1 MKKFS
6 VITLSI
12 SCCIFA
18 VLSLTACKE
27 EHLHSY
33 VDSVTAPTCTEQG
46 FTTHTC
52 ECGESYIDS
61 YISALGHDFTNY
73 ISNGDMTCTKDG
85 TKTAKCNRANCP
97 ALDTKNDDNAKASHN
112 WDFGKITSSATCV
125 NEGNILYTCLTC
137 GDVHNEKIEP
147 TGKHTYSESVMTE
160 ATCNTQGVKK
170 YECSQC
176 DDFYTEK
183 FDLASYSASEIYD
196 LSKASVGEIITYNK
210 SGNELALGT
219 GFVYSADGKIV
230 TNYHVIEDAYS
241 AKITINGT
249 TYTVQSVLAYDKTID
264 LAVLK
269 ISATGLSV
277 LDICTKEHSVGKSV
291 YAFGSSKG
299 LTATFSQGIITYAD
313 REIDGVHYVQH
324 DSAIS
329 SGNSGGPLINQFG
342 EIIGIN
348 TMTMKDSQN
357 LNFAISVKE
366 LSNLVYGTPLTVAEF
381 YEKECDVF
389 LKIKNYILQKGTY
402 DSADNEYDL
411 TFDIKT
417 DSSSGLSTMT
427 TATYDCSSQEIEL
440 SIFLTNSTS
449 SHLLTITID
458 EIDGTY
464 QWSYIDNYKY
474 FMRGTIYASTWTSNS
489 LLGVS
494 SYTNIPTTS
503 LVTSVRKVSS
513 SMMNLLLLRIYTD
526 FLDISLTPADL
537 GFINY

>member
-1 MKKFS
+1 MFPNGHKK
-6 VITLSI
+6 
-12 SCCIFA
+12 
-18 VLSLTACKE
+18 
-27 EHLHSY
+27 
-33 VDSVTAPTCTEQG
+33 
-46 FTTHTC
+46 
-52 ECGESYIDS
+52 
-61 YISALGHDFTNY
+61 
-73 ISNGDMTCTKDG
+73 
-85 TKTAKCNRANCP
+85 
-97 ALDTKNDDNAKASHN
+97 
-112 WDFGKITSSATCV
+112 
-125 NEGNILYTCLTC
+125 YTCSNC
-137 GDVHNEKIEP
+137 GYNYTDN
-147 TGKHTYSESVMTE
+147 YSIDE
-160 ATCNTQGVKK
+160 
-170 YECSQC
+170 
-176 DDFYTEK
+176 
-183 FDLASYSASEIYD
+183 LSASEVYD
-196 LSKASVGEIITYNK
+196 LSKDSVGEIITYNK
-210 SGNELALGT
+210 AGNELALGT
-219 GFVYSADGKIV
+219 GFVYSDDGKIV
-230 TNYHVIEDAYS
+230 TNYHVIDDAYS

-249 TYTVQSVLAYDKTID
+249 TYTVQSILAYDKTID

-277 LDICTKEHSVGKSV
+277 LDICTKEHSVGKAV

-313 REIDGVHYVQH
+313 REIDGVHYIQH

-357 LNFAISVKE
+357 LNFAISAKE

-389 LKIKNYILQKGTY
+389 LKMKNYILQKGTY
-402 DSADNEYDL
+402 DSEDNEYDL
-411 TFDIKT
+411 TFKIIT

-440 SIFLTNSTS
+440 LIYLTNSTS

-464 QWSYIDNYKY
+464 KWSYIDNVNY
-474 FMRGTIYASTWTSNS
+474 FMQGTIYASTWTSNS

-494 SYTNIPTTS
+494 SYRNIPTTS
-503 LVTSVRKVSS
+503 LLATSRKLAS

-537 GFINY
+537 GFVNY